1 MRGVTVKR
9 LLRLVYGVT
18 QGQPQVAYAPGCT
31 RRMIPECTRRVLK
44 NAKQDWKR
52 YHGEVLWLGIE
63 RNWNERRV

>member
-44 NAKQDWKR
+44 NAKNVRANQPVEAV
-52 YHGEVLWLGIE
+52 G
-63 RNWNERRV
+63 RNGSELSE